1 MLGKYLYMTD
11 KQIYLEFL
19 SICGS
24 HLIDPLIALE
34 IEGVKEALSQHD
46 LDAIDEILAESI

>member
-1 MLGKYLYMTD
+1 MTD

-19 SICGS
+19 SICKS
-24 HLIDPLIALE
+24 HLIDPSIALE

-46 LDAIDEILAESI
+46 LNAIDEILAENI